1 MKILVADKI
10 ADSGVALL
18 REQGFEVVEAF
29 RSSTPD
35 KVIEFVSD
43 VDAIIVRSATKIT
56 RDVLA
61 AAKNL
66 KCVGRAGVGVDN
78 IDVDAATERGV
89 IVMNTPGGNTIAACE
104 LAFTHMLCTAR
115 PLVQADASMKSGKWD
130 KKKFE
135 GIELNGKTLG
145 VIGLGRIGGNL
156 AKRALAFNMRVL
168 GYDPYLTEEKA
179 HSIGVEKVELA
190 DLLEQADYISIHMPK
205 TNETYRMIN
214 AESIAKMKNG
224 VRIINC
230 ARGGLI
236 DEEALADAIRSGK
249 VAAAGLD
256 VFEKEPLSEDSPL
269 RNLPNVV
276 MTPHLGASTVEAQE
290 GVGIEVA
297 ECIATVLKGGMIRN
311 AINAPSVDPA
321 VLKIL
326 APYLRLGELLG
337 STLQQISDRDVKK
350 LTIKGWGKMTSYDN
364 LPVVRSVQ
372 RGYLRKIAQDINDVN
387 APRAMK
393 RLGIEVQAMHS
404 NTDTDFTDLM
414 SVEAECAGGD
424 RFCVA
429 GTVVGKSQTPRLV
442 HMNGRDVEASL
453 TSHYLLVVE
462 NNDVPGIVGHIGT
475 VLAKNNL
482 NIANMSLSRN
492 NVGGIAMNICTL
504 DSKPGAEAQAQ
515 LLDHKDIKSVRL
527 VDLLA

>member
-10 ADSGVALL
+10 AESGVAML

-29 RSSTPD
+29 KSSSPD

-56 RDVLA
+56 REVILA
-61 AAKNL
+61 APKL
-66 KCVGRAGVGVDN
+66 KAVGRAGVGVDN

-104 LAFTHMLCTAR
+104 LAFTLMLCTAR
-115 PLVQADASMKSGKWD
+115 PVVQADASMRAGKWD
-130 KKKFE
+130 KKSFE
-135 GIELNGKTLG
+135 GIELNGKVLG

-168 GYDPYLTEEKA
+168 AYDPYLTEEKA
-179 HSIGVEKVELA
+179 HQMGVEKVELDTLFA
-190 DLLEQADYISIHMPK
+190 QADYISIHMPK
-205 TNETYRMIN
+205 TAETKNMIN
-214 AESIAKMKNG
+214 SAAIARMKDG
-224 VRIINC
+224 VRIVNC

-236 DEEALADAIRSGK
+236 DEAALAEALKSRK

-256 VFEKEPLSEDSPL
+256 VFDAEPLQADSPL
-269 RNLPNVV
+269 RGLPNVI

-297 ECIATVLKGGMIRN
+297 EAIASVLKGGMIRN
-311 AINAPSVDPA
+311 AINAPAVDPA
-321 VLKIL
+321 TLKIL

-337 STLQQISDRDVKK
+337 SVLQQVSAKDVTKI
-350 LTIKGWGKMTSYDN
+350 TIRGWGKMTSYDN

-372 RGYLRKIAQDINDVN
+372 RGYLRKIAQDINDIN

-393 RLGIEVQAMHS
+393 RLGIEVQAHSS
-404 NTDTDFTDLM
+404 NTDTDYTDLLA
-414 SVEAECAGGD
+414 VEAESSSGAK
-424 RFCVA
+424 FCVA
-429 GTVVGKSQTPRLV
+429 GTLFGKSQKSRMVSL
-442 HMNGRDVEASL
+442 NGRDVEAVLSGF
-453 TSHYLLVVE
+453 LLVVE

-475 VLAKNNL
+475 VLAKNGL

-492 NVGGIAMNICTL
+492 NVGGLALNICTL
-504 DSKPGAEAQAQ
+504 DSRPCEKAISELMA
-515 LLDHKDIKSVRL
+515 HKDIKGVQL
-527 VDLLA
+527 VDLA